1 MQRKCDDRGI
11 AQIYQLRKS
20 VSKKLL
26 KITPNSVKTLLGV
39 FFYAQ
44 IIKTA
49 LILLWKVGLY
59 IEAVSTLTNTLI
71 LSVISSHFL

>member
-1 MQRKCDDRGI
+1 
-11 AQIYQLRKS
+11 
-20 VSKKLL
+20 LL

-49 LILLWKVGLY
+49 LILL
-59 IEAVSTLTNTLI
+59 
-71 LSVISSHFL
+71 